1 MELEESSSRTS
12 DYKSYSHQSSKVLW
26 NRIESPEINPCTCG
40 QLIYDKGGKTKESWK
55 DSLFNKWC
63 WENWT
68 ATCKKMKLDH
78 SFKPHLKKNNK
89 FKMDKRPKCET
100 SVQFSSFQSLS
111 RVRLFVTRWITARQ
125 ASLTITNS
133 RSSLKLMSIES
144 VMPSSHL
151 ILCRPLFL
159 LSPIP
164 PSIRV

>member
-1 MELEESSSRTS
+1 MELEKSNSRTS

-78 SFKPHLKKNNK
+78 FFKPHLKKNNK

-100 SVQFSSFQSLS
+100 SVQFSSVAQSCPTLCDPMD
-111 RVRLFVTRWITARQ
+111 
-125 ASLTITNS
+125 
-133 RSSLKLMSIES
+133 RSTPGLPDHYQLPEFTQTH
-144 VMPSSHL
+144 VH
-151 ILCRPLFL
+151 
-159 LSPIP
+159 
-164 PSIRV
+164 